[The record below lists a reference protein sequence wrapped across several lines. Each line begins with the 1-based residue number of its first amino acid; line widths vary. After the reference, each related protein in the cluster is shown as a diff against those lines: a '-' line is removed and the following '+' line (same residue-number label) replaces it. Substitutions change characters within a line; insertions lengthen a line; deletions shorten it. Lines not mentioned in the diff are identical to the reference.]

1 MTPLIPFF
9 EPVKFKIPM
18 LDFHVHGFG
27 IMVALGLFLGTNMAM
42 DKAKRDG
49 LDPDII
55 NRVVT
60 WMIAGI
66 FIGGH
71 LGYALFYEP
80 QRIQEEGLIYLLKF
94 WDGLSSFGGFFFTA
108 FLCHVFFQK
117 ENKKV
122 QKENRSRREAGKS
135 RFIFPVKTLH
145 YSDCII
151 YGFPMAFGL
160 GRVGCFMAHDHP
172 GLVSDFPLAVYGIC
186 QETWGNTAIACHDLG
201 LYEALWALTLIPMI
215 RFMDRSKGRFQGFYM
230 AFVLMYYAPV
240 RFGLDYLRTVDAR
253 YAGLTPGQYASIAL
267 FLMGLG
273 IFLVMRKTQPVRKLT
288 AAEGW
293 LSDAQG
299 GGDKENP
306 ISEEQEEAGAQPV
319 ESGGQE

>member
-9 EPVKFKIPM
+9 EPVKFKIPV

-108 FLCHVFFQK
+108 FLCHVFFRK
-117 ENKKV
+117 ENKRV
-122 QKENRSRREAGKS
+122 QRENRARREAGQT
-135 RFIFPVKTLH
+135 RFAFPVKTLH

-172 GLVSDFPLAVYGIC
+172 GLVSSFPLAVYGIC
-186 QETWGNTAIACHDLG
+186 QETWGDTSIACHDLG
-201 LYEALWALTLIPMI
+201 LYEAIWALTLIPVI
-215 RFMDRSKGRFQGFYM
+215 RMMDKAKGRFQGYYM

-240 RFGLDYLRTVDAR
+240 RFSLDYLRTVDAR
-253 YAGLTPGQYASIAL
+253 YFGLTPGQYASIAL
-267 FLMGLG
+267 FLMGLS
-273 IFLVMRKTQPVRKLT
+273 IYAIMRKTQPVREMT

-293 LSDAQG
+293 LGAAAAREPAPPDA
-299 GGDKENP
+299 GDSGEADP
-306 ISEEQEEAGAQPV
+306 QDSEKSG
-319 ESGGQE
+319 ESV